1 MPSFLRLSG
10 SRRLKAKKRPDN
22 AASVRAFSFYYFI
35 TKPILLDQWKRCLYC
50 GAPNDSTNYTCDC
63 HTEASAQ
70 AYRTLGLR
78 FQLSGAEIQGAQRAF
93 QDYDFQDPRGMLQ
106 YPLIPN
112 RQYAGEIG
120 LQVGL
125 TPLHLLKSFSKR
137 SGVQVFIKDEGQ
149 NPSGCFKDRETLAC
163 LLNTRSKKLRRAVIY
178 SSGNAAGS
186 AALFARRQGMHLIT
200 FVPGDTYP
208 EKIAYIQKCGSDVV
222 VIGHAQTSFEEG
234 FRQFVALNDTGAFES
249 AGFDNWAVRNP
260 FRVQGDKTT
269 AVEIARQLLDQVH
282 DPIPDVVIVPSANG
296 SNLAGIWLGFKELL
310 HLGITQKLPRMV
322 VAGITHANPICKA
335 VRAKEREQPVAC
347 DLSDLQEADARIGS
361 IIVAEEGYDSVE
373 AAKAVLESGG
383 SAVEVGTSSIRKVM
397 VRFLQRERRLAIQNG
412 VLPEPASYIA
422 MVAVQQLRN
431 RRQLKQGERA
441 VAIITGH
448 GIKAQGTTRRL
459 LRGFPGLQRTAHQII
474 GRKRQQ
480 SPVLGGS
487 ARAGR
492 KKTVP
497 ADLGKLQQAFEQL
510 YTANQTVPS
519 L

>member
-1 MPSFLRLSG
+1 M
-10 SRRLKAKKRPDN
+10 
-22 AASVRAFSFYYFI
+22 
-35 TKPILLDQWKRCLYC
+35 YC
-50 GAPNDSTNYTCDC
+50 GAPNDSINYTCDC
-63 HTEASAQ
+63 HTGGRSQ

-78 FQLSGAEIQGAQRAF
+78 FQLSASEIQGAHLAF

-112 RQYAGEIG
+112 RAYADEVG
-120 LQVGL
+120 LTVGL
-125 TPLHLLKSFSKR
+125 TPLHLLKSFSKGSR
-137 SGVQVFIKDEGQ
+137 VQVFIKDEGQ

-163 LLNTRSKKLRRAVIY
+163 LLNTRRKGLRRAVIY

-186 AALFARRQGMHLIT
+186 AALFARRQQMHLIT

-208 EKIAYIQKCGSDVV
+208 EKIAYIQKCGSDVI
-222 VIGHAQTSFEEG
+222 VIGKAQTSFEEG
-234 FRQFVALNDTGAFES
+234 FRQFVALNDSGAFEA

-282 DPIPDVVIVPSANG
+282 EPVPDVVIVPSANG
-296 SNLAGIWLGFKELL
+296 SNLAGIWLGFKELF
-310 HLGITQKLPRMV
+310 HLGIIRKLPRMV
-322 VAGITHANPICKA
+322 VAGIAHANPICKA
-335 VRAKEREQPVAC
+335 VREREKERPVAC
-347 DLSDLQEADARIGS
+347 DLSDLQEADAQIGS

-383 SAVEVGTSSIRKVM
+383 AAVEVGTSSIRKIM
-397 VRFLQRERRLAIQNG
+397 VRFLQRERRLAVQQG

-422 MVAVQQLRN
+422 MAAVQQLRA

-459 LRGFPGLQRTAHQII
+459 LRGFPGLQRTAHQVI

-480 SPVLGGS
+480 SPVLVGS
-487 ARAGR
+487 TRAGR
-492 KKTVP
+492 KKAVP
-497 ADLGKLQQAFEQL
+497 VDLQQLQRAFEQL
-510 YTANQTVPS
+510 RTSPKTAPA